1 MCSSNS
7 MAVSFMLP
15 QVMVTEK
22 EHVSLITAGRNVP
35 CSSRVYSSS
44 SESDDEQSCNQ
55 FYLKTCEN

>member
-1 MCSSNS
+1 MELSEVCSSNS

-35 CSSRVYSSS
+35 CSSRVAVAQNRMMNSLAT
-44 SESDDEQSCNQ
+44 N
-55 FYLKTCEN
+55 FI